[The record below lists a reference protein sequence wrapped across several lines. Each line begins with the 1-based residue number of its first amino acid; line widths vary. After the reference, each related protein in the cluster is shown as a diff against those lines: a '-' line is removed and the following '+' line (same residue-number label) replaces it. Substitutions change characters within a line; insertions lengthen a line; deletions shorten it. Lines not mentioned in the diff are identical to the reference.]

1 MKKISMLMIAVHCC
15 IVLLAQSTTGIIKG
29 QIETADNKPAEN
41 VTVTIQSIK
50 RSTITAD
57 DGSFVLRN
65 IAPGTYQ
72 LESSL
77 VSYATMTK
85 EITVQAGKTTE
96 VAIHLNI
103 SDQQLQEVIVR
114 SGTRNYKTNT
124 LSSSLRLQTPILET
138 PQNIQ
143 VVTNKA
149 IADQQIISMSDGVVR
164 NVSGT
169 VRNEHWGDLYTNIT
183 SRGSQIQAFRN
194 GFNVV
199 SSFWGPLTEDMSIVD
214 HIEFV
219 KGPAGFML
227 ANGDPGGLYNVVTKK
242 PTGQTKGE
250 AGFTIGS
257 FDLYRSTLD
266 IDGKLSKDGRL
277 LYRFNLAAQQKK
289 SHRAFEYNNRYTIAP
304 VISYQV
310 DDKTKLTFE
319 YTYQNAKMS
328 DVGSFYVFS
337 TQGFATLPRNFT
349 SMAPGIDPTK
359 INDHNVYVNM
369 QRQLSS
375 QWKLTGQ
382 LAYFNYK
389 QTGSSSWPGAVNPD
403 GTMIRGISSWDAKSQ
418 MNLGQVFINGEAKT
432 GAVSHKILGGID
444 VANKEY
450 MADWS
455 QYHELDLPSLP
466 FDTHNPD
473 YGIPVN
479 GYPAFDHTTP
489 LEQRAQGGVI
499 NQRYSGLYVQDE
511 SGFLENRIR
520 LTVAGRYTY
529 VKQSEYGGTPYDAKH
544 VTPRVGLS
552 VSIDKQTSAY
562 ALYDQAFLPQTGTL
576 LSGKKVQPITG
587 SNIEFG
593 IKRDWAGGKWNTTLA
608 VYRIIKNNE
617 LASYG
622 PVPNMSI
629 ELGQK
634 RAQGIEFDL
643 RGRII
648 NGLNLL
654 FNYAYTDSKI
664 TKITDNAVT
673 DFKVGDPVPS
683 FVRHTTNSWLNYKIQ
698 DGALKGLGA
707 SAGFTYLAKRFTFW
721 DASPDP
727 SQQLPDYFKLDA
739 GLFWEKDQL
748 TITANVFNVLNEYLY
763 SGSYYK
769 WLSAYYWQTD
779 APRNLRLSISYRF

>member
-1 MKKISMLMIAVHCC
+1 MKKISMLMIVVHCC
-15 IVLLAQSTTGIIKG
+15 IVVLAQSTSGIIKG
-29 QIETADNKPAEN
+29 QIETADNKAAEN
-41 VTVTIQSIK
+41 VTVSIKSLK

-57 DGSFVLRN
+57 DGSFVMRG
-65 IAPGTYQ
+65 IAPGTYE
-72 LESSL
+72 LEASL
-77 VSYATMTK
+77 IGYATTTK
-85 EITVQAGKTTE
+85 QIIIEAGKTSE
-96 VAIHLNI
+96 VSFHLAI
-103 SDQQLQEVIVR
+103 SDQQLQEVIVK
-114 SGTRNYKTNT
+114 SGARNYKTNI
-124 LSSSLRLQTPILET
+124 LSSSLRLTTPILET

-143 VVTNKA
+143 VVTNKS
-149 IADQQIISMSDGVVR
+149 IADQQIISMSDGLVR

-199 SSFWGPLTEDMSIVD
+199 NSFWGPLTEDMSMVD

-227 ANGDPGGLYNVVTKK
+227 ANGDPSGLYNVVTKK

-250 AGFTIGS
+250 ASFTIGS
-257 FDLYRSTLD
+257 FDLYRSSLD
-266 IDGKLSKDGRL
+266 LDGKLSKDGKL
-277 LYRFNLAAQQKK
+277 LYRLNLAGQQKK
-289 SHRAFEYNNRYTIAP
+289 SHRAFEYNNRYTVAP

-310 DDKTKLTFE
+310 DDKTKLTLE
-319 YTYQNAKMS
+319 YNYQNAKMTN
-328 DVGSFYVFS
+328 VGSYYVFS
-337 TQGFATLPRNFT
+337 TEGFASLPRNFT
-349 SMAPGIDPTK
+349 SMAPGLPPTN
-359 INDHNVYVNM
+359 INDHSIYVNV
-369 QRQLSS
+369 QRQLSN

-382 LAYFNYK
+382 LSYFNYK
-389 QTGSSSWPGAVNPD
+389 QIGSSSWPGAVNND
-403 GTMIRGISSWDAKSQ
+403 GTMIRGISSWDAKSE
-418 MNLGQVFINGEAKT
+418 MNLGQVFVNGDVKT
-432 GAVSHKILGGID
+432 GVVTHKILAGVD

-450 MADWS
+450 LADWS
-455 QYHELDLPSLP
+455 QYHELDVPGSL
-466 FDTHNPD
+466 FDTRNPV
-473 YGIPVN
+473 YGVPVN
-479 GYPAFDHTTP
+479 GYPDFDHTTP
-489 LEQRAQGGVI
+489 IEQRAQGGAI
-499 NQRYSGLYVQDE
+499 DQRYSGIYVQDE
-511 SGFLENRIR
+511 LGFLENKIR
-520 LTVAGRYTY
+520 LTLAGRYTY
-529 VKQSEYGGTPYDAKH
+529 VKQSQYGGEPYDAKH

-562 ALYDQAFLPQTGTL
+562 GLYDQAFLPQ
-576 LSGKKVQPITG
+576 SGVLVNGGKVKPITG

-608 VYRIIKNNE
+608 VYRILKNNE

-622 PVPNMSI
+622 PVPNMSV

-643 RGRII
+643 RGRIT
-648 NGLNLL
+648 NGLNIV

-664 TKITDNAVT
+664 TKITEDAVT

-698 DGALKGLGA
+698 DGALKGFGA

-721 DASPDP
+721 DPAPDP
-727 SQQLPDYFKLDA
+727 SQKLPDYFKLDA
-739 GLFWEKDQL
+739 GLFWEKDQF
-748 TITANVFNVLNEYLY
+748 TITANVFNVLDEYLY

-779 APRNLRLSISYRF
+779 APRNMRLSISYRF